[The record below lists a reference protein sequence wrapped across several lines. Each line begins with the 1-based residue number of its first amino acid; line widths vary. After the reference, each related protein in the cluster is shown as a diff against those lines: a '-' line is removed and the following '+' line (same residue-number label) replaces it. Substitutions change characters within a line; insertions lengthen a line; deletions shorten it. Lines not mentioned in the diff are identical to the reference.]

1 MTTIVNYQLTKLC
14 KRKQNTRVVIS
25 SSLVLVWTIMVND
38 VISTKDLMFETLT
51 GFNDFQQ
58 MFRLCDYGSGLGIS
72 IQNRSFESYSG
83 HKFRFAVSRERDC
96 IGLLALDGKNVL
108 APSVQ

>member
-1 MTTIVNYQLTKLC
+1 
-14 KRKQNTRVVIS
+14 
-25 SSLVLVWTIMVND
+25 MVND

-58 MFRLCDYGSGLGIS
+58 MSRLCDYGSGLGIS
-72 IQNRSFESYSG
+72 IQNRASESYSG
-83 HKFRFAVSRERDC
+83 HKFRFAASRERDC